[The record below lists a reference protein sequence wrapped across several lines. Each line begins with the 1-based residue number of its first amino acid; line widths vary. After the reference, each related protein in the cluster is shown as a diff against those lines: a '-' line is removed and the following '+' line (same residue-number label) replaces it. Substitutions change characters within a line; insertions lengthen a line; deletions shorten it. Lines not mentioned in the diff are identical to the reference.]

1 MNGDED
7 ILLVREFK
15 NGNEKAFDRIFE
27 KYRVSLYSICY
38 RFTRNDADA
47 RELTQD
53 VFKKIYHNLTKFN
66 EKSKFFTWVY
76 RIAVNTCLS
85 FKRRQ
90 KVPELHYESVHNT
103 GSMEQRV
110 RMKIAI
116 DNALSRLP
124 ERQRL
129 CFILHHYDGYTF
141 AEIGEIM
148 GITTGAAKANHHH
161 AVNKLRILLKE
172 WV

>member
-1 MNGDED
+1 
-7 ILLVREFK
+7 LVREFK

-90 KVPELHYESVHNT
+90 KVPELHYEFVHNT

-124 ERQRL
+124 
-129 CFILHHYDGYTF
+129 
-141 AEIGEIM
+141 
-148 GITTGAAKANHHH
+148 
-161 AVNKLRILLKE
+161 
-172 WV
+172 